1 MMEEWLKSKFWRGK
15 MFSDFVTQMLTTL
28 ADLGYFGVAI
38 GLAIEIIPSEIVL
51 AYAGYLISKGEI
63 NYFGAIA
70 AGTFGILIAQLI
82 LYWIGAYG
90 GRPFLLKYGKYL
102 LIHERHIDVAEKWF
116 NKYGAGVIFTGRFI
130 PVIRQAISIPAGIA
144 KMSYAKFIFYTLLAT
159 IPWSVLFIFLG
170 ERLASNWA
178 QIDEAAA
185 PYVKPVGAIAVIVII
200 AYIAF
205 SMYRKKKRS

>member
-1 MMEEWLKSKFWRGK
+1 

>member
-1 MMEEWLKSKFWRGK
+1 

-185 PYVKPVGAIAVIVII
+185 PYVKPVGAIAVIAII

>member
-1 MMEEWLKSKFWRGK
+1 
-15 MFSDFVTQMLTTL
+15 MFSDFVTQILTAL
-28 ADLGYFGVAI
+28 ADLGYFGVAL

-51 AYAGYLISKGEI
+51 AYAGYLISRGEI
-63 NYFGAIA
+63 NYFGAIV
-70 AGTFGILIAQLI
+70 AGALGILIAQLI

-102 LIHERHIDVAEKWF
+102 LIHERHLDLAEEWF

-144 KMSYAKFIFYTLLAT
+144 KMSYFKFIFFTLLAT
-159 IPWSVLFIFLG
+159 IPWAVLFIFLG

-178 QIDEAAA
+178 QIDDVAA
-185 PYVKPVGAIAVIVII
+185 PYVKPVTII
-200 AYIAF
+200 AIIIIVLYIAY
-205 SMYRKKKRS
+205 SMYRKKKRA

>member
-1 MMEEWLKSKFWRGK
+1 

-205 SMYRKKKRS
+205 SMYRKKKRA

>member
-205 SMYRKKKRS
+205 SMYLKKKRS